1 MQLLKSI
8 APQKRRGYAL
18 IVTLAFLSVALIA
31 YASMMGWVGSNAK
44 ITKRNNLFNHS
55 QAAAESATEIVIAT
69 MSRDFFSQGLN
80 PASSYTGASCLPPNQ
95 SGWPTT
101 FQFSD
106 TNGNVNVS
114 SVNIGAFTTNW
125 HGPMPQR
132 FTGLTPYG
140 QFCDIYSRA
149 TPQNVGENLT
159 AMIHQQV
166 WFGTIPAFQFAVF
179 YNMDMEIQPG
189 PCMTINGPVHSNK
202 NIYAGGG
209 CLTFSALV
217 SAALQYVNGRSPLD
231 PAYFYGDGNPPI
243 YRSISI
249 GPANFSITTN
259 NPLSGAQVISLPIGA
274 TNDQATALSFLGI
287 PPAGTTNAQNYP
299 YNQADIVVTRTGTN
313 LYVYYQNTNNASVQT
328 LVPMDVTNKTSTTNT
343 TYPFKISTT
352 TNTYYSFVTNV
363 IFYDYHE
370 GGLVNAVQLDVGKFG
385 NWLKS
390 NSATNYQQQNTQGST
405 SKSQGINRVYIS
417 NPSTIP
423 SGSPGGPTKLPG
435 VRLVKGSQLPA
446 NGLTVATAQP
456 IYVLGDYNTTTN
468 GTTYSM
474 ALGDTTNTYPA
485 ALMGD
490 AITILSSKWS
500 DAYPTNVDADSRP
513 ATNTTVNA
521 AILEGLVPTGPYN
534 GGNYYSGGVENVIR
548 LLETWSN
555 SIPLN
560 YNGSIVVL
568 FSSQYATTPNYSSS
582 QGTLYYRQP
591 LRNWGFDLNFLDPN
605 KLPPMTPRFPAFART
620 SWSSTQ

>member
-1 MQLLKSI
+1 M
-8 APQKRRGYAL
+8 
-18 IVTLAFLSVALIA
+18 
-31 YASMMGWVGSNAK
+31 
-44 ITKRNNLFNHS
+44 
-55 QAAAESATEIVIAT
+55 
-69 MSRDFFSQGLN
+69 
-80 PASSYTGASCLPPNQ
+80 
-95 SGWPTT
+95 
-101 FQFSD
+101 
-106 TNGNVNVS
+106 
-114 SVNIGAFTTNW
+114 
-125 HGPMPQR
+125 
-132 FTGLTPYG
+132 
-140 QFCDIYSRA
+140 
-149 TPQNVGENLT
+149 
-159 AMIHQQV
+159 
-166 WFGTIPAFQFAVF
+166 
-179 YNMDMEIQPG
+179 
-189 PCMTINGPVHSNK
+189 
-202 NIYAGGG
+202 
-209 CLTFSALV
+209 
-217 SAALQYVNGRSPLD
+217 
-231 PAYFYGDGNPPI
+231 
-243 YRSISI
+243 
-249 GPANFSITTN
+249 
-259 NPLSGAQVISLPIGA
+259 
-274 TNDQATALSFLGI
+274 
-287 PPAGTTNAQNYP
+287 
-299 YNQADIVVTRTGTN
+299 TRTGTN